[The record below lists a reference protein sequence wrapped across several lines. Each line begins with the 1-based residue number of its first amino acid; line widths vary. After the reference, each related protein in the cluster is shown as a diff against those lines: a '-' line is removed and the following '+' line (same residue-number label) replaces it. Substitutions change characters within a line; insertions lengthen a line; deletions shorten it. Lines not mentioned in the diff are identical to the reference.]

1 MQSQGIFFALLLSA
15 SSALAS
21 PVAQDGPK
29 PEVAMPSPPTR
40 PDLPK
45 WNGPVPE
52 DSNKEKN
59 CTPWE
64 LCNKNNFKASSRICI
79 SPGSPGE
86 ITGQVK
92 DIYYGGGHMGAWRK
106 FDSNLGHFPAVFTIS
121 VNGMGITVPGKGTT
135 DPFSV
140 KAPSPQPINAG
151 ATVNAQYTLS
161 GGQYGQEANTV
172 PQASC
177 FFSLKHLVA

>member
-29 PEVAMPSPPTR
+29 PVVAMPSPPTQ

-45 WNGPVPE
+45 WNGPVPD
-52 DSNKEKN
+52 DSNKDKN

-64 LCNKNNFKASSRICI
+64 KCNKNNFCTFSRVCV
-79 SPGSPGE
+79 SPGNPGK
-86 ITGQVK
+86 IIGQVR
-92 DIYYGGGHMGAWRK
+92 DIKYGGGHMGAWRD
-106 FDSNLGHFPAVFTIS
+106 FDSSHGHFPAVVTVS
-121 VNGMGITVPGKGTT
+121 VNGVGITISGKGTT
-135 DPFSV
+135 NPFSFE
-140 KAPSPQPINAG
+140 APSPQPINAG
-151 ATVNAQYTLS
+151 ATVNLQYTFS

-172 PQASC
+172 PEASC
-177 FFSLKHLVA
+177 FFPLRHLIA